1 MLSPICQKRILLID
15 SMLEARNIGMNQ
27 MNTAPDSWSLEHAE
41 HKSYTKI
48 TNRADHSK
56 PAEKSI
62 WFEKKSIVNICKV
75 VLL

>member
-1 MLSPICQKRILLID
+1 
-15 SMLEARNIGMNQ
+15 MLEARNIGMNQ

-62 WFEKKSIVNICKV
+62 WFEKSIVNICKV